1 MNPAPGKSGRLIQHP
16 IFAPAH
22 RIATTASEH
31 RPPQTP
37 IALHKEHQPFLRM
50 STTGTPSGA
59 NKPSMYEVVMAQFER
74 AADTM
79 QLDPGIRKILAK
91 TNSEIVVHF
100 PVKLDDGTIEVFTG
114 YRVQHNNALG
124 PYKGGLRYHATV
136 DLDSARAL
144 AIWMTWKTA
153 LAGLPFGGAKGGVAI
168 NPKLYS
174 QGELE
179 RITRRFTYALGDNI
193 GPDLDIPAP
202 DVNTNPQIM
211 AWIADTYSSTKSP
224 ATRFSNL
231 HVVTGKPLGAGG
243 LEGRDRATGF
253 GVVATLKAWA
263 QRRGKSLK
271 GMTFIVQGFGNVG
284 YWTAHFLVAEG
295 AVMVG
300 VQDATA
306 TYHEKNGIDPE
317 ALNDHSA
324 ANGRNIADFPG
335 AASCDPA
342 KFFGIACDIVVP
354 AALGNQITAANA
366 GDIKA
371 QVVAEGANGPTDT
384 AGEEILRKNGIDIIP
399 DILCNSGGVI
409 GSYYEWLQNKRSEIW
424 KIDDVL
430 RMIQDKV
437 DTAFN
442 NVVDTAEEFKTDWR
456 TSAYIVSLR
465 RLEKT
470 YKERGIFP

>member
-1 MNPAPGKSGRLIQHP
+1 
-16 IFAPAH
+16 
-22 RIATTASEH
+22 
-31 RPPQTP
+31 
-37 IALHKEHQPFLRM
+37 
-50 STTGTPSGA
+50 
-59 NKPSMYEVVMAQFER
+59 MYEVVMAQFER

-79 QLDPGIRKILAK
+79 GLDPGIRKILGK

-100 PVKLDDGTIEVFTG
+100 PVKLDDGSIEVFTG

-136 DLDSARAL
+136 DIDSARAL

-153 LAGLPFGGAKGGVAI
+153 LAGLPYGGAKGGVAI

-179 RITRRFTYALGDNI
+179 RITRRFTYALGENI

-263 QRRGKSLK
+263 RRTNKSLK
-271 GMTFIVQGFGNVG
+271 GMTYIVQGFGNVG
-284 YWTAHFLVAEG
+284 YWTAYFMQREG
-295 AVMVG
+295 AILVG
-300 VQDATA
+300 VQDASA
-306 TYHEKNGIDPE
+306 TYYEPSGIDPD
-317 ALNDHSA
+317 ALNAHSTV
-324 ANGRNIADFPG
+324 NGRNIAGYKG
-335 AASCDPA
+335 AGTIEPER
-342 KFFGIACDIVVP
+342 FFAIACDIVVP

-366 GDIKA
+366 GDITA
-371 QVVAEGANGPTDT
+371 MVVAEGANGPTDT
-384 AGEEILRKNGIDIIP
+384 EGEAILRSKGVDIIP

-409 GSYYEWLQNKRSEIW
+409 GSYYEWLQNKRSEMW

-430 RMIQDKV
+430 AMIQDKIDTAFHLTV
-437 DTAFN
+437 DTAN
-442 NVVDTAEEFKTDWR
+442 EFKTDWR
-456 TSAYIVSLR
+456 TSAYIVALR
-465 RLEKT
+465 RLEKA